1 MLHPVLLCGGSGE
14 RLWPLSRRQ
23 YPKQFLALNGDGSL
37 LQATAGRVE
46 GLEGLAAPIAVAN
59 SDYRFLVAEQ
69 LCSAGVPAPV
79 VLLEPAARNTAP
91 AVAGA
96 AMVAPQPDA
105 DAVVLVMPSGHVI
118 VDEAA
123 FRQAVAVGQ
132 QAAEEGRLATF
143 GVHPTHAETG
153 YGYIRALG
161 DGAVRPV
168 AEFIEKPVREAAEGY
183 LAAGGCFWNSGIF
196 LFGARRYL
204 EELKRFRPDIL
215 EAVERSFSQARSDLD
230 FLRLDAEAFEACPN
244 ESIDYAV
251 MEHTRDAMVVPV
263 DFGWSD
269 VGSWTSLRDIGTPDA
284 DGNVLC
290 GDVIA
295 EDTSGCYV
303 RSEGRLVAALGIRDQ
318 VIVETPD
325 AVLVGSCDRVQDVKR
340 IVARLKRGGRSE
352 TETHRR
358 VSRPWGAYE
367 GIAQE
372 SRFQVK
378 RIIVSPGQRL
388 SLQMHHHRAEHWIV
402 VSGTAKV
409 TRGDN
414 TFLLTEDQSTY
425 IPLGTSHRLENP
437 GVIPLEL
444 IEVQTGSYLG
454 EDDIVRFDDVY
465 GRAEPSAEKI
475 SERER

>member
-37 LQATAGRVE
+37 LQATAQRVE
-46 GLEGLAAPIAVAN
+46 GLDDLAAPIAVAN

-69 LCSAGVPAPV
+69 LRSAGAGEAA

-91 AVAGA
+91 AVAAA
-96 AMVAPQPDA
+96 AMVALRRDA
-105 DAVVLVMPSGHVI
+105 DALILVMPSDHVI
-118 VDEAA
+118 TDTAA
-123 FRQAVAVGQ
+123 FQAAVTVGRQAAV
-132 QAAEEGRLATF
+132 EGRLVTF
-143 GVHPTHAETG
+143 GIRPTHAETG
-153 YGYIRALG
+153 YGYIRANG
-161 DGAVRPV
+161 DGAIRRV
-168 AEFIEKPVREAAEGY
+168 AEFVEKPDRETAEGY
-183 LAAGGCFWNSGIF
+183 LAAGGYFWNSGIF
-196 LFGARRYL
+196 LFGARRFL
-204 EELKRFRPDIL
+204 EELERFRPDIL
-215 EAVERSFSQARSDLD
+215 EAVQRAFSQARSDLD
-230 FLRLDAEAFEACPN
+230 FLRLDATAFEACAS
-244 ESIDYAV
+244 ESVDYAV

-284 DGNVLC
+284 QGNVLC
-290 GDVIA
+290 GDVIT
-295 EDTSGCYV
+295 EDASGCYV
-303 RSEGRLVAALGIRDQ
+303 RSEGRLVAALGVHDQ
-318 VIVETPD
+318 IIVETPD
-325 AVLVGSCDRVQDVKR
+325 AVLVASCDRVQDVKR
-340 IVARLKRGGRSE
+340 IVARLKGGRRSE

-358 VSRPWGAYE
+358 VYRPWGAYE

-378 RIIVSPGQRL
+378 RIIVNPGQRL

-402 VSGTAKV
+402 VSGTARV
-409 TRGDN
+409 TRGDE
-414 TFLLTEDQSTY
+414 TFLLTEDESTY
-425 IPLGTSHRLENP
+425 IPLGTRHRLENP

-465 GRAEPSAEKI
+465 GRAEPEK
-475 SERER
+475 EQR